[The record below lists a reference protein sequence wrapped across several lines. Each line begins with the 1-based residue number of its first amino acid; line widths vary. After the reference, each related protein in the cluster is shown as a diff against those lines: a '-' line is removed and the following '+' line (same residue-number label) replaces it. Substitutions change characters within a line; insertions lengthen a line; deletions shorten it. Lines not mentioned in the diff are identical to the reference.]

1 MQVNEEEEAHNVD
14 LEPCSSVTQ
23 SDVVSI
29 SGPINLR
36 RQKLIFQVVG
46 KQSVERWLFFGRS
59 LEDSFYS
66 PRDANEDIFIDI
78 DNCGLSQLN
87 GEINKSLC
95 LFGLGAIHITQ

>member
-1 MQVNEEEEAHNVD
+1 MSVD
-14 LEPCSSVTQ
+14 LELCSSVTQ

-46 KQSVERWLFFGRS
+46 KQSVERWLFFRRCS

-95 LFGLGAIHITQ
+95 LFGLGATHSRQ